1 MALDGI
7 LLSKLIPEIQATL
20 PFRIQKIYMTSQTE
34 LLLQTHGTAGKKQL
48 LISTHSVYNRIL
60 FTNRSYPTPNEP
72 SNFVMVLRKYLEGSI
87 VEKIQQADLDRWMVF
102 DIRHHNEIGDLEYLK
117 LYVELMGK
125 YANVILVNAQNRII
139 DAMKRI
145 PPFENSRRTIQA
157 GAEFSETPSQDKK
170 NPFIEQNVDM
180 NISLTKQ
187 FSGFSPFLAK
197 EVEYRMSK
205 GQTFHSIME
214 EISNSKSIFIANS
227 DNEPVF
233 HCIDLTSIG
242 PCKEYPLFEGIDIL
256 YFHREEKER
265 IKQLSGDIQHFI
277 TRQLKHQSTKL
288 PRLIEEYEAAKDC
301 DKWREYGD
309 LLYAYQITDTKGLK
323 EITLNSFVDDAPV
336 HIPLDP
342 KLDGKGNAR
351 KGRDE

>member
-34 LLLQTHGTAGKKQL
+34 TFTYKRTVLTGKKQL

-87 VEKIQQADLDRWMVF
+87 VEKIQQAELDRWMVF

-145 PPFENSRRTIQA
+145 PP
-157 GAEFSETPSQDKK
+157 
-170 NPFIEQNVDM
+170 
-180 NISLTKQ
+180 
-187 FSGFSPFLAK
+187 
-197 EVEYRMSK
+197 
-205 GQTFHSIME
+205 
-214 EISNSKSIFIANS
+214 
-227 DNEPVF
+227 
-233 HCIDLTSIG
+233 
-242 PCKEYPLFEGIDIL
+242 
-256 YFHREEKER
+256 
-265 IKQLSGDIQHFI
+265 
-277 TRQLKHQSTKL
+277 LK
-288 PRLIEEYEAAKDC
+288 
-301 DKWREYGD
+301 
-309 LLYAYQITDTKGLK
+309 
-323 EITLNSFVDDAPV
+323 
-336 HIPLDP
+336 
-342 KLDGKGNAR
+342 
-351 KGRDE
+351 